1 MSDLNKLGLRV
12 MVGLLPQEVNL
23 GSITPANKVL
33 NCCTAGNTWH
43 YVYLQELRHY
53 SNYIPI
59 HKLPCHSVM
68 ISQLFPTQ
76 EFIQDGML
84 YGLPA
89 VEVNLV
95 LCTHLWWI
103 RCLPDIGY

>member
-1 MSDLNKLGLRV
+1 MSDLNELVLRV

-23 GSITPANKVL
+23 GSITLANKVL

-59 HKLPCHSVM
+59 HKLPCHSVT
-68 ISQLFPTQ
+68 ISQVFPTQ

-95 LCTHLWWI
+95 LCTYLWWM